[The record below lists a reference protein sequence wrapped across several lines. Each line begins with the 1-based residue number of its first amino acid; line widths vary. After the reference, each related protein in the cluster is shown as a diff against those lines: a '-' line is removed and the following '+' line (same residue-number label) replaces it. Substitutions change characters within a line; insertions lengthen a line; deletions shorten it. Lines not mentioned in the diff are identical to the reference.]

1 MTENSIIKHNLKAI
15 ERKIEDACRRSKR
28 DPDSVRIMA
37 VSKTFPKEIILEAK
51 SCGITYFGEN
61 RVQEGR
67 AKKEEGAF
75 EGAKVAL
82 IGHLQTNK
90 ASMAVR
96 VFDEVQTV
104 DSIRVAQALS
114 KFSERYREEDL
125 PVYVQVNVARDPDKY
140 GCMPEEALEL
150 TETVLELP
158 GLMLVGLM
166 TIAPFSL
173 DPQVSRNAFRDLR
186 NLRDHLVDR
195 GIPEANLKELS
206 MGMSSDYEIAV
217 EEGSTVVRIGT
228 QLFGARS

>member
-1 MTENSIIKHNLKAI
+1 MPRRKREPLKGLKW
-15 ERKIEDACRRSKR
+15 R
-28 DPDSVRIMA
+28 
-37 VSKTFPKEIILEAK
+37 F
-51 SCGITYFGEN
+51 
-61 RVQEGR
+61 
-67 AKKEEGAF
+67 
-75 EGAKVAL
+75 

-166 TIAPFSL
+166 TIASFFLWTPKFRSN
-173 DPQVSRNAFRDLR
+173 SFRDLR

-195 GIPEANLKELS
+195 GIPEC
-206 MGMSSDYEIAV
+206 
-217 EEGSTVVRIGT
+217 
-228 QLFGARS
+228 